1 MRKVIAVVAV
11 LVAAAATPAAQA
23 VWNAEDLRGGGA
35 ELRLG
40 DNEEGAAIIL
50 VCDRFGVS
58 AGFEFP
64 SSLDPGESASIRGFP
79 GGERQ
84 NVTVA
89 PVNDGVVRLT
99 SGRGIEALL
108 RLLRD
113 TPILYVRAG
122 GAGASFAGFGSA
134 PVVTECLE
142 RQDEALR
149 APGRTGEVQR
159 VRTYEQ
165 LMEARERS
173 YERQAMEARE
183 REARRQAPAR
193 EPAPE

>member
-1 MRKVIAVVAV
+1 MRKIIAVVAV

-23 VWNAEDLRGGGA
+23 VWDAEDLGGGSA
-35 ELRLG
+35 EFRLG
-40 DNEEGAAIIL
+40 NYDEGAAIIL
-50 VCDRFGVS
+50 VCQRVGVS

-64 SSLDPGESASIRGFP
+64 RSVDPAESASIRGVP

-89 PVNDGVVRLT
+89 PVNDRVVRLT
-99 SGRGIEALL
+99 SGRGIEVLL

-113 TPILYVRAG
+113 TPNLSVRAG
-122 GAGASFAGFGSA
+122 GARASFKVFGSA
-134 PVVTECLE
+134 PVVRECLE

-149 APGRTGEVQR
+149 APGRWREVQR

-165 LMEARERS
+165 LMEARER
-173 YERQAMEARE
+173 QAE
-183 REARRQAPAR
+183 AR

>member
-64 SSLDPGESASIRGFP
+64 SSLDLGESVSIRGFP

-113 TPILYVRAG
+113 TPHLHVRAG
-122 GAGASFAGFGSA
+122 GARVSFEVFGSA
-134 PVVTECLE
+134 PVVRECLQ
-142 RQDEALR
+142 RQDDALGPR
-149 APGRTGEVQR
+149 GNWREMHR
-159 VRTYEQ
+159 VRVQ
-165 LMEARERS
+165 PRMEAR
-173 YERQAMEARE
+173 
-183 REARRQAPAR
+183 
-193 EPAPE
+193 APE

>member
-23 VWNAEDLRGGGA
+23 VWNAEELRGGGA

-40 DNEEGAAIIL
+40 DNDEGAAIIL

-64 SSLDPGESASIRGFP
+64 RSLDPTESASIRGFP

-89 PVNDGVVRLT
+89 PVNDRVVRLT
-99 SGRGIEALL
+99 SGHGIEVVL

-113 TPILYVRAG
+113 TPHLHVRAG
-122 GAGASFAGFGSA
+122 GDRVSFEVFGSA
-134 PVVTECLE
+134 PVVRECLQ
-142 RQDEALR
+142 RQEEGLR
-149 APGRTGEVQR
+149 APGRWREVQR
-159 VRTYEQ
+159 VRTHEQ
-165 LMEARERS
+165 LMEARERH
-173 YERQAMEARE
+173 AEARE
-183 REARRQAPAR
+183 QHAEAR

>member
-40 DNEEGAAIIL
+40 DDEGAGIIL

-58 AGFEFP
+58 ARFEFP
-64 SSLDPGESASIRGFP
+64 RSLDPAESASIRGFP

-84 NVTVA
+84 NVPVA
-89 PVNDGVVRLT
+89 PVNDRVVRLT
-99 SGRGIEALL
+99 NGRGIEVLL
-108 RLLRD
+108 RLLLH
-113 TPILYVRAG
+113 TPHLYVRAG
-122 GAGASFAGFGSA
+122 GARVSFEVFGSA
-134 PVVTECLE
+134 PVVRDCLK
-142 RQDEALR
+142 RQDQEEGLLR
-149 APGRTGEVQR
+149 GRWREVPR
-159 VRTYEQ
+159 VRATEQ
-165 LMEARERS
+165 RMEARDR
-173 YERQAMEARE
+173 ARE
-183 REARRQAPAR
+183 TARAQPPP